1 MDNDT
6 IYKCDNRGSMQHDD
20 PGYFVPV
27 EAGRLSF
34 ASPSFNFAGGRC
46 FQNIK
51 FTYSQSG
58 NSEDIGDVT
67 LTIDTESPDGLFCN
81 DWFLFGA
88 YSVQHVD
95 SFYLSGS
102 HKI

>member
-6 IYKCDNRGSMQHDD
+6 IYKCDSRGMVDPED
-20 PGYFVPV
+20 PGFFIPV
-27 EAGRLSF
+27 EAGRLSP
-34 ASPSFNFAGGRC
+34 SNPSFTFTGGRC
-46 FQNIK
+46 FKNTK

-58 NSEDIGDVT
+58 DSNDIGDVT
-67 LTIDTESPDGLFCN
+67 LTVDTENADSLLCN

-88 YSVQHVD
+88 YTVQHVD

-102 HKI
+102 HQI